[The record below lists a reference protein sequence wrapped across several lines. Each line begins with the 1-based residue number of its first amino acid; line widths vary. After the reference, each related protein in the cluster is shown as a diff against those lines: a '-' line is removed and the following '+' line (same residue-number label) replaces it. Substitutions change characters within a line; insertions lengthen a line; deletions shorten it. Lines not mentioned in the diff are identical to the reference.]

1 MSLLTLKYP
10 ELVQDLVQYPGGLF
24 PVQRLD
30 GQPNVLM
37 VKCPKE
43 MILAARML
51 RELKFYLIPLDAD
64 AVSTYGLVTA
74 FFDDFDEPLVIRTPL
89 LDDEMGTA
97 IVDLLCSPTFD
108 IHFFDEHNREL
119 LAYRV
124 NNRTADRA
132 TSNRDKLRL
141 APSTYIPSPRI
152 DDQMSK
158 RFSGRS
164 PEDDDNAL
172 VVAFVEELFPPDVVI
187 WDARP
192 EDNAYQGRKHDMFT
206 ALERKNAGLFSELD
220 IVKYLHRVFPGDQI
234 FLNPLRADNCEEF
247 VDVMVVTPARLL
259 LIQAKDSP
267 NTEEILRRPIERK
280 ISTVLRHLRKATSQL
295 RGSISY
301 VESNDPVVVQCG
313 DASHTIAAG
322 NLEVIALVIVKELFP
337 NEYRS
342 YSQLAFEVFDETGV
356 PCLIQDYSQFH
367 DLTHHRRTEPGFFNT
382 LDETMAFALYHDEF
396 PRNRF
401 WL

>member
-1 MSLLTLKYP
+1 MTCLL
-10 ELVQDLVQYPGGLF
+10 
-24 PVQRLD
+24 RS
-30 GQPNVLM
+30 N
-37 VKCPKE
+37 
-43 MILAARML
+43 A
-51 RELKFYLIPLDAD
+51 
-64 AVSTYGLVTA
+64 
-74 FFDDFDEPLVIRTPL
+74 RTP
-89 LDDEMGTA
+89 A
-97 IVDLLCSPTFD
+97 C
-108 IHFFDEHNREL
+108 
-119 LAYRV
+119 
-124 NNRTADRA
+124 
-132 TSNRDKLRL
+132 
-141 APSTYIPSPRI
+141 
-152 DDQMSK
+152 
-158 RFSGRS
+158 
-164 PEDDDNAL
+164 
-172 VVAFVEELFPPDVVI
+172 
-187 WDARP
+187 
-192 EDNAYQGRKHDMFT
+192 
-206 ALERKNAGLFSELD
+206 FSELD
-220 IVKYLHRVFPGDQI
+220 IVKCLHRVFSGDQI

-247 VDVMVVTPARLL
+247 VDVMVVTPTRLL

-313 DASHTIAAG
+313 DASHAIAAG

-337 NEYRS
+337 TEYRS

-367 DLTHHRRTEPGFFNT
+367 DLTHHRRTEPGFFDT